1 MKINQFGFRPG
12 RSTVDAIFIILG
24 IISNILQN
32 KFKLYSAFVDFR
44 KAFDK
49 LNRRIL
55 IYKLLRNG
63 LGTKFVAMIKC
74 TKFVAMVK
82 SIYSSVRFRVEAG
95 GVLSDAFDNLLG
107 VKQGEPLSSLLFLFF
122 INDIIDDISTDTAD
136 GIVTLNDYLIYLI
149 LFADDAVLFGKTP
162 EILQHLL
169 DKLFIYC
176 RKWNIEVN
184 IDKTK
189 VVVFRNSW
197 RPVNDHFFYDN
208 MELQIVDS
216 YVCLGMLLHYNG
228 KFLQT
233 EKRLSQEGARAL
245 S

>member
-1 MKINQFGFRPG
+1 
-12 RSTVDAIFIILG
+12 
-24 IISNILQN
+24 
-32 KFKLYSAFVDFR
+32 VDFR

-63 LGTKFVAMIKC
+63 LS

-82 SIYSSVRFRVEAG
+82 SIYSSVRLRVKAR
-95 GVLSDAFDNLLG
+95 GVRSDAFGNLVG
-107 VKQGEPLSSLLFLFF
+107 AKQGEPLYPMLFLFF
-122 INDIIDDISTDTAD
+122 INDTIDDISTDTAD
-136 GIVTLNDYLIYLI
+136 DIVTLNDYLIYLI
-149 LFADDAVLFGKTP
+149 LFTDDTVLFGKTP

-197 RPVNDHFFYDN
+197 RPVTIMYYFNIMSTMKTPYF
-208 MELQIVDS
+208 
-216 YVCLGMLLHYNG
+216 
-228 KFLQT
+228 
-233 EKRLSQEGARAL
+233 
-245 S
+245 